1 MPRADRDKKAATKA
15 LAEAAAQPGQ
25 SRITSIIART
35 SGTND
40 ANELAVCAVTEGDTS
55 ENETQMPVDDNV
67 AIQETWVNSANDY
80 TSQDKKSSEKNGRS
94 FLGEW
99 FAKHDWL
106 VYNRE
111 KKKAFCSTC
120 TDNSDT
126 QKGAFNSKYGE
137 GFDNWKKGAEKL
149 RDHEESFVHK
159 AACAAMARAKRT
171 LAATFSSLQLE
182 RQQLR
187 KKGLISHLQTLKTL
201 LRQGVAIRGKT
212 DSESN
217 IYQFDLDKA
226 INDKADDGSI
236 DQMRRSYYE
245 AIDVIVQSVNER
257 FEQEDLSLVKSI
269 EQILLRSMIDR
280 GIPIDSLTHAL
291 IDKDK
296 LRMQLD
302 DLPTILGLYN
312 IEQKKKITSISRIST
327 ITDIFNSMPS
337 AKKQCSEVHKII
349 KLYYTVP
356 LSSASCERTF
366 SAIRRLKTWLRA
378 KTGANHLND
387 IMFANIQKSDMDRVD
402 IKAIA
407 SEFAERNEKRIDYF
421 GK

>member
-1 MPRADRDKKAATKA
+1 MKA

-25 SRITSIIART
+25 SRITSIFART

-67 AIQETWVNSANDY
+67 AIQETWVNSANGY

-149 RDHEESFVHK
+149 KDHEESFVHK

-187 KKGLISHLQTLKTL
+187 KQGLISHLQTLKTL

-226 INDKADDGSI
+226 INDKGLELLLKEKHYVTAHDILDEQKQMLVLKARRNLLEGVLEKDFYSILADESADVSKKEQLSFSVRTCT
-236 DQMRRSYYE
+236 DDYE
-245 AIDVIVQSVNER
+245 VSEDFVGI
-257 FEQEDLSLVKSI
+257 FECTEGLSSDALLKYTKD
-269 EQILLRSMIDR
+269 ILLRSCLDGHKMAAMGFD
-280 GIPIDSLTHAL
+280 GAAAMKSLARKVKADVAPDAIYVHCFAHCNEL
-291 IDKDK
+291 IVKDA
-296 LRMQLD
+296 M
-302 DLPTILGLYN
+302 
-312 IEQKKKITSISRIST
+312 
-327 ITDIFNSMPS
+327 
-337 AKKQCSEVHKII
+337 KQCPS
-349 KLYYTVP
+349 L
-356 LSSASCERTF
+356 
-366 SAIRRLKTWLRA
+366 
-378 KTGANHLND
+378 
-387 IMFANIQKSDMDRVD
+387 
-402 IKAIA
+402 
-407 SEFAERNEKRIDYF
+407 
-421 GK
+421 

>member
-1 MPRADRDKKAATKA
+1 MPRADRNKKAATKA
-15 LAEAAAQPGQ
+15 LAEAAAQ
-25 SRITSIIART
+25 
-35 SGTND
+35 
-40 ANELAVCAVTEGDTS
+40 
-55 ENETQMPVDDNV
+55 PVDDNV

-111 KKKAFCSTC
+111 KKTAFCSTC

-149 RDHEESFVHK
+149 KDHEESFVHK

-187 KKGLISHLQTLKTL
+187 KQGLISHLQTLKTL

-217 IYQFDLDKA
+217 IYQFDLNKA
-226 INDKADDGSI
+226 INDK
-236 DQMRRSYYE
+236 
-245 AIDVIVQSVNER
+245 
-257 FEQEDLSLVKSI
+257 
-269 EQILLRSMIDR
+269 

-291 IDKDK
+291 INKDK

-327 ITDIFNSMPS
+327 IADIFNSMPS
-337 AKKQCSEVHKII
+337 AKKQCSKVHKII

-366 SAIRRLKTWLRA
+366 SAMRLLKTWLRA

-387 IMFANIQKSDMDRVD
+387 IMFANIQESDMDRVD
-402 IKAIA
+402 IKAKA
-407 SEFAERNEKRIDYF
+407 SEFAERNEKRMDYF